1 MYIFKNNTEVSYGV
15 SFFKSYASTW
25 GAQQPSAQT
34 KSCTEAQ
41 KSDKPQTNKVPP
53 LNTSPWPSLAIFPC
67 HFNFFIVAWTF
78 RSREKFVPSPDFE
91 SWISK

>member
-25 GAQQPSAQT
+25 GAQQPSAQI

-41 KSDKPQTNKVPP
+41 ADKVLQ
-53 LNTSPWPSLAIFPC
+53 LNTFPWPSLAIFPY
-67 HFNFFIVAWTF
+67 HFNFFIVTWTF
-78 RSREKFVPSPDFE
+78 RSRAKFVPSPDFE